1 MEATSHGVRPPG
13 NRFGSAHRTFYHDG
27 SVAVTD
33 RWLLTPA
40 RRYPI
45 ADLHNLRTVTE
56 GAMSPVAAVSATVSG
71 VLGVAAATFVVL
83 TGDPAV
89 MMIGPL
95 AAGVPLSVALVSWRM
110 RRRFHALY
118 ADYGGRAVQVLGDH
132 DERRFNRICRAL
144 LRAREYGRDRA
155 Y

>member
-1 MEATSHGVRPPG
+1 MEAMRHGVRPPG
-13 NRFGSAHRTFYHDG
+13 DRTGSGNRTFYRDG
-27 SVAVTD
+27 TISVTD

-45 ADLHNLRTVTE
+45 ADLNNLRYSRQS
-56 GAMSPVAAVSATVSG
+56 AASPVAAVSATMSG

-83 TGDPAV
+83 TGDPAM

-95 AAGVPLSVALVSWRM
+95 AAGLPLSVALVSWRI
-110 RRRFHALY
+110 RRRFHVLY
-118 ADYGGRAVQVLGDH
+118 ADFGGRTVRILGDH
-132 DERRFNRICRAL
+132 DERRFNQICRAL
-144 LRAREYGRDRA
+144 LRAREYGRDHT

>member
-1 MEATSHGVRPPG
+1 MEATRHGVWPPG
-13 NRFGSAHRTFYHDG
+13 DRLGSGSHTFYRDR
-27 SVAVTD
+27 SIAVTD

-45 ADLHNLRTVTE
+45 ADLHNLRMVSQP
-56 GAMSPVAAVSATVSG
+56 APSPVAAVSATMSG

-83 TGDPAV
+83 TGDPAAL
-89 MMIGPL
+89 MIGPVV
-95 AAGVPLSVALVSWRM
+95 AGLPLSVALLSWRM

-132 DERRFNRICRAL
+132 DQRRFNQICRAL